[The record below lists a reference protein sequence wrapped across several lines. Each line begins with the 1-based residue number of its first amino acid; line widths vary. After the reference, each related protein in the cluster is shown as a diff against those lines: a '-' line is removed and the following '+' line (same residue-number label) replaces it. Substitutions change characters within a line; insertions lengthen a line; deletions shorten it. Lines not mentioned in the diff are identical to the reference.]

1 MCRKHRRRYQGRF
14 TRLASLVRS
23 LTARAA
29 AGLLLTLATLLVIAP
44 ASAQAQG
51 NAQSATYTV
60 TFTGKFAGAALA
72 SGVSVPSGEHFTT
85 LIGAVHNGSVTFWSD
100 GGTASAGI
108 ESMAEVGGTSTF
120 KSEINAAMPNALAV
134 IEQSIASGGTA
145 TATVDITLT
154 TDHPLVTLTSMVAP
168 SPDWFVG
175 VSELSLR
182 NTADDGWQQS
192 LTVDLFPYDAGTEEG
207 TEFSLT
213 NDATSPQGT
222 IASIKGTGKFSNEPI
237 ATLVFDLL
245 AAPVITTTS
254 PIFVPENETAVATLT
269 ASDDDTPIADL
280 TWTIPS
286 GADGGADA
294 DHFTLSE
301 GGILAFSAAKDY
313 EAPDDADADR
323 TYEVTVQ
330 VSDGTETDSADL
342 VVTLENVVELTT
354 FSGPTMV
361 TFAENGA
368 TRVATFSY
376 SSDEDRDGIQWLTSG
391 VDRGLFSLDSPSG
404 ALRFLQAPDFENP
417 LDVGPPGRGTNNSYE
432 LKLVA
437 WARDS
442 GPIFTDEVDVKV
454 TVTDVDEEG
463 ALSLSSTRPA
473 LGDALTADPTDPD
486 GVTAGTALWQWE
498 RSTGRNSWAVIDG
511 AAAASY
517 TPVAA
522 DTNTFLR
529 VTATYADEHG
539 TGKTVSEVAPNVVT
553 GPLLTGLTAETD
565 DSQADTA
572 RGLYPAFDPL
582 TLHYGIG
589 CNGTDTLV
597 LTVSAAANARV
608 GVAGVQAASAP
619 MAVDVSEDSDV
630 AIRVTDASGAGTTYV
645 VHCLPEVFFEIE
657 THTFPNTDAFED
669 LILFNRAD
677 YFTLMDRNGVPRLR
691 RAYSGLGGFAI
702 RFHRV
707 GADGAY
713 RYGFWA
719 GGAGYTILDED
730 FEVVADGVRT
740 VAPLTRHN
748 SHDFQILED
757 GNYLFMAYEPAMR
770 DFSDID
776 LPYPDGDDVSSVHVN
791 DAAVQIVTPG
801 GAAVFTWK
809 SWGNMAIEDCVQHR
823 FPVTLST
830 DPDMR
835 SPNGG
840 YAHINGMHVV
850 DGVLVA
856 SMRGC
861 SKVLGIDVKP
871 GVTRGDV
878 LWRMGRTNLS
888 DAEWAA
894 RDIGPR
900 PLDFINDPEGEFCGQ
915 HTARFL
921 PNGNI
926 FLFDNGVV
934 CAIDPWTFDELG
946 REGSDFSRAVE
957 YALDL
962 ENHEAVFVRD
972 HSLRG
977 ERDHLGYAN
986 GNVDVLDN
994 GDWLVSWGRPLDVNV
1009 TIPDNERATLVDPA
1023 TGQEKLGLRFRELP
1037 ASERDRRINATVA
1050 PAEALAPQP
1059 VPLTAEFPAS
1069 DHTSLVHTGAGDAP
1083 QVIVAFNQPVVD
1095 FSASSPS
1102 ISVQGATIESV
1113 LSHIVAGEPANAY
1126 VVTLTPA
1133 GTSDI
1138 TVGLVADQ
1146 PCADGGICTAGE
1158 TLLSEVPASHVIRAD
1173 TTPPTVSNIEVSSDP
1188 GTDRTYAV
1196 DDEIQVTVTFSETVE
1211 VTGTPELRLELGG
1224 GQRTATYQGGSGTA
1238 ALVFGYT
1245 VAAGESDTDGV
1256 GVEADSLSGGTIRD
1270 GAGHNAVLGH
1280 EAVTP
1285 QAGHKV
1291 DGVKPELAATGGA
1304 VVNGTTLTLTYDE
1317 PLDGSS
1323 TPATGDFTVS
1333 GGDRARAVTGVRV
1346 NGSAVELT
1354 LDVGAEH
1361 GEAGIQVSYTPGANP
1376 IQDVPGNDAEALSRE
1391 PVTNDTP
1398 DTTSPTVSSLA
1409 ITSSPGSNQT
1419 YAAGEEIEVTV
1430 AFSETVEVTGTPQL
1444 RLRVG
1449 SRNRTAGYD
1458 SGTGTASLVF
1468 AYEVADGDED
1478 TGGVSIEAG
1487 RITLNG
1493 GTIEDEAENAAVLDH
1508 EAVAPQVGHKVD
1520 GVRPAFL
1527 SAAVDGSSLTL
1538 TYGAALNE
1546 GSRPAPGDFTVEVG
1560 GTGRSVSAVSV
1571 SGSVVTLTLD
1581 PAVEHGD
1588 TGIRVNYSPGT
1599 RPIRDAVGNEAL
1611 GLSSQSVTNTTGAP
1625 NTAPE
1630 ITSPSSFDVRENQ
1643 SLARRLVARD
1653 TDPGDE
1659 VTGWEIVGGVDQG
1672 QFTITSDTGELSFRT
1687 APDFEAPGDNE
1698 YEVTV
1703 EVRSGTGARELE
1715 AEQTFTVR
1723 VTDEREPPGVPDTPT
1738 FSGETADSLRVSW
1751 REPDNTGPPITD
1763 YDVQYREGGSGGFT
1777 DAQHEGPGLALTL
1790 SDLKAG
1796 TVYQV
1801 QVQATNEEG
1810 TGDWSEPGEGRT
1822 IASLTVQMTPSPPP
1836 PVEAPFT
1843 MRFSFSEE
1851 VRGFTSGDIET
1862 QQEPAC
1868 TDSANN
1874 PISCNPTIAALQ
1886 TTDNRIFTTTVTPR
1900 TERVAHNY
1908 TLTITVPADT
1918 VISVVD
1924 NKPNEAEMIEV
1935 RVAPPGVTVPISSI
1949 GLTANAGNGQVT
1961 LRWNTPTNTG
1971 GAPIVR
1977 YEYRWAESGGEFG
1990 DWMSVA
1996 PAEGSATVRELT
2008 NGQTYM
2014 FRVRAVNALGNGAVV
2029 TLEATPSPSTGRG
2042 GGGGGGGGGPLQTV
2056 PDAPMNLVAEATDAA
2071 VTLTWDAPQDDGGS
2085 EITDYEYRINRRNP
2099 WISIGSTDTTHTVTG
2114 LVNGTAYVFEVRA
2127 VNRIGKSFSS
2137 TRAEA
2142 TPEAPEVFTLDFA
2155 HFANGTSITSDLV
2168 FVNLS
2173 THPARPAI
2181 YFYDTEGA
2189 LVSAESIVDLTEDL
2203 EIAEDGGL
2211 TVQTEM
2217 EPLGQ
2222 LTISTHG
2229 QGELVSGSV
2238 KVLSDGPIGGGVRY
2252 GVPEIGVAGV
2262 GASPPVRDVLFP
2274 ARRQEGGIRTATAL
2288 HNLGEEAVG
2297 VRCRLMSG
2305 GVALEEA
2312 EIPLEA
2318 NGQTSWFIEEAF
2330 PTTDTSDFLGSVR
2343 CTVLGSRR
2351 FTAIAVEMDAA
2362 QRIFNTL
2369 SVVPLDRT
2377 GGGNKQTTLNFAHFA
2392 NGTWI
2397 TDLVFVN
2404 LSTEASRPAPTPFH
2418 TAIPP
2423 SRPAIYFYD
2432 TEGNPIAAE
2441 SVVNITGD
2449 LEITEDGALTV
2460 QTEMEPLGVLTIST
2474 HGQGELVSGS
2484 VRVVSEGPIGGMLRF
2499 EHPALGVAGVG
2510 ASPPLSD
2517 ALFPVRRQEGGIT
2530 TGVALHN
2537 LESSPGLLRC
2547 DLLREGVLLDAA
2559 SIPLGANGQTSWLI
2573 DQVFPA
2579 ADTSDFAG
2587 SVRCDAVGEG
2597 LFSAVALEMDPGNRI
2612 FTTLP
2617 VVPVPEMPSQK

>member
-473 LGDALTADPTDPD
+473 LGDALRAVLSDPD

-498 RSTGRNSWAVIDG
+498 RSTGRNAWAVIDG

-553 GPLLTGLTAETD
+553 GPLLTGLTAESD
-565 DSQADTA
+565 DSRADTA

-1538 TYGAALNE
+1538 TYGEALNE

-1822 IASLTVQMTPSPPP
+1822 IAPLTVQMTPSPPP

-1918 VISVVD
+1918 VTSVVD

-2008 NGQTYM
+2008 NGKTYM

-2042 GGGGGGGGGPLQTV
+2042 GGGGGGPRQTV

-2377 GGGNKQTTLNFAHFA
+2377 GGGNKQTTLNFAHIV

-2404 LSTEASRPAPTPFH
+2404 LSTEASRAAPTPFH
-2418 TAIPP
+2418 TAIHP

-2441 SVVNITGD
+2441 LVVDITGD

-2474 HGQGELVSGS
+2474 HGRGQLVTGS
-2484 VRVVSEGPIGGMLRF
+2484 ARVVSEGPIGGMLRF
-2499 EHPALGVAGVG
+2499 EHPDFGVAGVG

-2547 DLLREGVLLDAA
+2547 DLMREGVLHDAA
-2559 SIPLGANGQTSWLI
+2559 SIPLEANGQTSWLI
-2573 DQVFPA
+2573 DQAFPA

-2612 FTTLP
+2612 FATLP
-2617 VVPVPEMPSQK
+2617 VVPVPRR